1 MKEKAEDFPGKIIL
15 EYSPESFTG
24 TEVEFALDICT
35 AVQDIWEPTPENKI
49 IFNLP
54 ATVEMNTPNV
64 YADQIEWMHKHFKNR
79 ESIIL
84 SVHPHN
90 DRGTGI
96 AATELSLLAGA
107 DRVEGTLFGNGERTG
122 NIDILNIAYNMFSQG
137 IDPELNIENIKE
149 IIEESGLSQKDFA
162 KRLDTTPKN
171 LSILVRGEQSLSIDI
186 AMKLSRM
193 LGTSVDYWL
202 NLQKSY
208 DALIAEFESSKE
220 LEQERRIFKYF
231 QYTYFRENFGLPD
244 LPRKTN
250 EQIKCLREF
259 LNVASLSVFTKQNM
273 AVSFRSAS
281 EDMKEANTAR
291 ANAMVQIAINQALK
305 IEAPK
310 FDKKKFEKA
319 VDYALTLTTQHGDF
333 YPLIRKAFEDAGVIF
348 VILPNLPG
356 SGINGA
362 TKKIGQ
368 NVMLMVNDR
377 RFYSDTFWFTLF
389 HEIGHIIKLRLKM
402 STLARRIQQIN
413 MRKTN

>member
-1 MKEKAEDFPGKIIL
+1 MSNYIEYNDKIAFHPG
-15 EYSPESFTG
+15 Y
-24 TEVEFALDICT
+24 
-35 AVQDIWEPTPENKI
+35 
-49 IFNLP
+49 
-54 ATVEMNTPNV
+54 
-64 YADQIEWMHKHFKNR
+64 Y
-79 ESIIL
+79 
-84 SVHPHN
+84 
-90 DRGTGI
+90 
-96 AATELSLLAGA
+96 
-107 DRVEGTLFGNGERTG
+107 
-122 NIDILNIAYNMFSQG
+122 
-137 IDPELNIENIKE
+137 IKE

-208 DALIAEFESSKE
+208 DALIAEFELSKE

-244 LPRKTN
+244 LPRKIN

-389 HEIGHIIKLRLKM
+389 HEIGHIINGDYGITFENEHAGQEDAADKYAEDKLIPPGEYEAFVRMNEFSENAIRRFAERIDRDPGIVLGRL
-402 STLARRIQQIN
+402 QNDQIVPF
-413 MRKTN
+413 TNVALSKALKHKYKVITS